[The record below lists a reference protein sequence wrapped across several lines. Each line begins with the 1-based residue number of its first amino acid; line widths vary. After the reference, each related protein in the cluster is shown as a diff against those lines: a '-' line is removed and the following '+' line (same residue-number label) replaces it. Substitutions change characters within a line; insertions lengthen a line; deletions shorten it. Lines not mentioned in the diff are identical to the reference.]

1 VQGWLARDPL
11 RRLETYLR
19 DRGLLDDAALAQ
31 ISAAAEQ
38 RAAQVREAMSGDP
51 DQDPAE
57 LFAHVYAQPTP
68 ALTAQR
74 EFLLA
79 EIAEG
84 ERP

>member
-1 VQGWLARDPL
+1 MARFPVLARSRARAVSL
-11 RRLETYLR
+11 
-19 DRGLLDDAALAQ
+19 ALTGQHQA
-31 ISAAAEQ
+31 
-38 RAAQVREAMSGDP
+38 

-68 ALTAQR
+68 ALAAQR

-84 ERP
+84 DRP